1 MNFLSWLLENDTNG
15 WHLICLSTGP
25 YFTSLVKQTVI
36 ITSGTV
42 HFLSLWGMEDSN
54 SFASADKP
62 CSFQERVL
70 PHHILWKNNSHWW
83 VVFGP
88 NCLPL
93 IYFTGGPLHQ
103 AITLLKII
111 CPSEL
116 FWTGRDST
124 ICLLRELQP
133 SYKSNSLLQIFKNV
147 FMLLSGSAE
156 ERIKEGVSPKSL
168 RFLEFLKKN
177 WKVQGQ
183 QPYFLLFL
191 FSSFS
196 QM

>member
-1 MNFLSWLLENDTNG
+1 MFSMFYNFTLRKMNFLSWLLENDTNG
-15 WHLICLSTGP
+15 WHLICLSTRP

-42 HFLSLWGMEDSN
+42 HFLSFWGMEDSN
-54 SFASADKP
+54 FFANADKP
-62 CSFQERVL
+62 CSFQERIL

-116 FWTGRDST
+116 FWT
-124 ICLLRELQP
+124 
-133 SYKSNSLLQIFKNV
+133 
-147 FMLLSGSAE
+147 AE
-156 ERIKEGVSPKSL
+156 IQQFA
-168 RFLEFLKKN
+168 FLEN
-177 WKVQGQ
+177 CNQVTNQI
-183 QPYFLLFL
+183 L
-191 FSSFS
+191 FSRYS
-196 QM
+196 

>member
-15 WHLICLSTGP
+15 WHLICLSTRP

-54 SFASADKP
+54 SFANADKP

-103 AITLLKII
+103 AITLENYM
-111 CPSEL
+111 P
-116 FWTGRDST
+116 FWAVLNSRDST

-133 SYKSNSLLQIFKNV
+133 SYKSNSLLQIFINV

-156 ERIKEGVSPKSL
+156 ERLKGGVTPKSL
-168 RFLEFLKKN
+168 RLLEFLKNN
-177 WKVQGQ
+177 WKVQDQ
-183 QPYFLLFL
+183 QLYFLLFL

-196 QM
+196 